1 MFKSIL
7 KVFENIV
14 IITFYFHLM
23 NNCNKKLPELKNNN
37 NQKLALDIIANIKL
51 LCFININN
59 LLHFFQKIKS
69 KQNRKFPN
77 FIKYFEKN
85 YII

>member
-69 KQNRKFPN
+69 K
-77 FIKYFEKN
+77 
-85 YII
+85 